1 MFKPLKGIKVLDI
14 TGVLAGPYSTYQ
26 LGLLGAEIIKIE
38 SLSNG
43 DWTRTE
49 GKNKDLTEKRWEPHF

>member
-38 SLSNG
+38 SLSKG
-43 DWTRTE
+43 SRRSGT
-49 GKNKDLTEKRWEPHF
+49 F